1 MPAIIQEGLSYNQ
14 ARRQPDTTNPMLDTH
29 FKLTFTRLPNM
40 TFWCTS
46 TNIPSVTIGEVPVGN
61 KFVSLHV
68 PGSSIQFDQLKVSFL
83 VDEEFSNWNEIY
95 KWMRQI
101 VPFEDFT
108 EILNSDQKY
117 YSDATI
123 HCLNSAKRPNVNF
136 VFKKLFPISIDGFD
150 LNTMLTDSSPI
161 SINATFVFESFAMEK
176 VS

>member
-14 ARRQPDTTNPMLDTH
+14 TRRQPDTTNPMLDTH
-29 FKLTFTRLPNM
+29 FKLTFSRLPNM

-46 TNIPSVTIGEVPVGN
+46 TNIPSVTIGEVPVAN

-108 EILNSDQKY
+108 EILSSDQKY
-117 YSDATI
+117 YSDATV
-123 HCLNSAKRPNVNF
+123 HCLNSAKRPHVNF